1 MIADTLKDPA
11 LVTMAREDGFRYNNK
26 KIKFDN
32 RYTCTFIDG
41 SRLYDDHPV
50 IVEYRKQYWDWC
62 TERTQKARKKRDAF
76 LAEKLELAKTSTM
89 TAFEWRVKLW
99 KEHGLLLVRR
109 PYGMGDFLCYITAF
123 NPVAIK
129 GNQIKSSMLHFEE
142 ADWICGFS
150 AYGVYTDGTINDCV
164 EKVKTAIEREKDK
177 KRRNFSR
184 FSTCCNKKIA

>member
-11 LVTMAREDGFRYNNK
+11 LVTMARDDGFRYDNK
-26 KIKFDN
+26 KIKFDS
-32 RYTCTFIDG
+32 RYSCRFIDG
-41 SRLYDDHPV
+41 SSLPVDHPV
-50 IVEYRKQYWDWC
+50 IVEYRKQYDEWY
-62 TERTQKARKKRDAF
+62 TECIQKARKKRDAF
-76 LAEKLELAKTSTM
+76 LAEKQELAKKSTM

-109 PYGMGDFLCYITAF
+109 PYGMGDFLCYLTAF
-123 NPVAIK
+123 NPAAIK

-150 AYGVYTDGTINDCV
+150 AYGVYTDSTINDCV

-177 KRRNFSR
+177 K
-184 FSTCCNKKIA
+184 KKELLKILDVLQ